1 MGGQGCDDEEMTAV
15 EVGIVFVLIVQV
27 VQIIYL
33 SAIWNRLLDHERR
46 FTPVAMSGNPH
57 LSKGYAPP
65 TEMGGT

>member
-1 MGGQGCDDEEMTAV
+1 MTAV
-15 EVGIVFVLIVQV
+15 EVGIAFVLIIQV

-57 LSKGYAPP
+57 LGKSGS
-65 TEMGGT
+65 